1 MQNEAMVSRVDD
13 EAVRLLM
20 ESISYLTTV
29 CENNNVNIDYNDL
42 PHCKKL
48 KVYQVEQLKDLMRDS

>member
-1 MQNEAMVSRVDD
+1 MQNEAMIGRVDD

-20 ESISYLTTV
+20 ESISCLTDI
-29 CENNNVNIDYNDL
+29 CENNNVDIDYIDL

-48 KVYQVEQLKDLMRDS
+48 KVYQIEQLKDLMRVS